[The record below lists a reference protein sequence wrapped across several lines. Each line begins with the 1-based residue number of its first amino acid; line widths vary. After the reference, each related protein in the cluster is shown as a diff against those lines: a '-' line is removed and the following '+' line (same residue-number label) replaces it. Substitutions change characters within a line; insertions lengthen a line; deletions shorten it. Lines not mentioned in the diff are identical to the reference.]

1 MFNFFHIAKNT
12 FTESIREPI
21 FFILLI
27 TALVLIGHFPSMTLF
42 VFGDQIKLV
51 VDSSMATVLLFGLFV
66 AVMSSSHTVTREMR
80 NGTVLLLLSK
90 PVYRMTFILA
100 KIAGIIFT
108 VLVFVFLCN
117 VGSVISLYVAKDQ
130 FRMDMGAYYI
140 YFLILIASC
149 IFGMVMNFMY
159 TKSFASWTTLGIWI
173 LLPLY
178 CIYCLIFKEH
188 PEISLESYMYAL
200 VLIFMSVSTMA
211 AITVVFATRLDLV
224 ANLTVCSIIF
234 FLGLVSSYLF
244 QGDTGSDV
252 LNAICKIFYAI
263 LPNWQFFWL
272 ADALATNTPVPPS
285 YLGWAALYVVLYI
298 SLCTLWAL
306 VVFQNKELA
315 KDTR

>member
-1 MFNFFHIAKNT
+1 MLNFFYIAKNT

-66 AVMSSSHTVTREMR
+66 AVMSSSHTVTREMQ

-90 PVYRMTFILA
+90 PVYRWTFILA
-100 KIAGIIFT
+100 KIAGITFT
-108 VLVFVFLCN
+108 SAVFVFLCN
-117 VGSVISLYVAKDQ
+117 VGSIISLFIAKDQ

-140 YFLILIASC
+140 YFSILIVSC

-159 TKSFASWTTLGIWI
+159 TRSFASYTTLGIWI
-173 LLPLY
+173 LLPIY
-178 CIYCLIFKEH
+178 CAVCLIFKE
-188 PEISLESYMYAL
+188 PPQIVLSSYMYAL
-200 VLIFMSVSTMA
+200 VLVFFSVSTMA
-211 AITVVFATRLDLV
+211 AITVVGATRLDLV
-224 ANLTVCSIIF
+224 ANLMVCSVIF
-234 FLGLVSSYLF
+234 FLGLISNYLF
-244 QGDTGSDV
+244 LGDTGVPV
-252 LNAICKIFYAI
+252 LNFICQILYAI

-272 ADALATNTPVPPS
+272 ADALATHKAIPPS
-285 YLGWAALYVVLYI
+285 YLLWSGIYVILYI
-298 SLCTLWAL
+298 TLCTTWA
-306 VVFQNKELA
+306 VVAFHNKEIA

>member
-1 MFNFFHIAKNT
+1 MLNFFHIAKNT

-90 PVYRMTFILA
+90 PVYRGTFILA

-108 VLVFVFLCN
+108 VVVFVFLCN
-117 VGSVISLYVAKDQ
+117 VGSIISLYIAKDQ

-140 YFLILIASC
+140 YFGILIASC

-159 TKSFASWTTLGIWI
+159 TRSFASYTTLGIWI
-173 LLPLY
+173 MLP
-178 CIYCLIFKEH
+178 IYGIICLVFKEH
-188 PEISLESYMYAL
+188 PEILLQSYMYAL
-200 VLIFMSVSTMA
+200 ILIFFSVSTMA

-224 ANLTVCSIIF
+224 ANLTVCSVIF
-234 FLGLVSSYLF
+234 FLGLISSYLF
-244 QGDTGSDV
+244 LGDTGSTT
-252 LNAICKIFYAI
+252 LNVICRILYAI

-272 ADALATNTPVPPS
+272 ADALATHKEIPAT
-285 YLGWAALYVVLYI
+285 YLVWSGIYVILYI
-298 SLCTLWAL
+298 ALCTIWAV
-306 VVFQNKELA
+306 VVFQNKEIA

>member
-1 MFNFFHIAKNT
+1 MLNFFHIAKNT

-90 PVYRMTFILA
+90 PVYRWTFILA

-108 VLVFVFLCN
+108 VVVFVFLCN
-117 VGSVISLYVAKDQ
+117 VGSIISLYIAKDQ

-140 YFLILIASC
+140 YFGILIASC
-149 IFGMVMNFMY
+149 IFGMIMNFMY
-159 TKSFASWTTLGIWI
+159 TRSFASYTTLGIWI
-173 LLPLY
+173 LLPIY
-178 CIYCLIFKEH
+178 CIVCLIFKTH
-188 PEISLESYMYAL
+188 PEILLQSYMYAL
-200 VLIFMSVSTMA
+200 ILVFFSVSTMA

-224 ANLTVCSIIF
+224 ANLTVCSVIF
-234 FLGLVSSYLF
+234 FLGLISSYLF
-244 QGDTGSDV
+244 LDDTGSAT
-252 LNAICKIFYAI
+252 LNVICKIFYAI

-272 ADALATNTPVPPS
+272 ADALATHKEIPAT
-285 YLGWAALYVVLYI
+285 YLLWSGIYVVLYI
-298 SLCTLWAL
+298 ALCTMWAV
-306 VVFQNKELA
+306 VVFQNKEIA

>member
-1 MFNFFHIAKNT
+1 MLNFFHIAKNT

-27 TALVLIGHFPSMTLF
+27 TSLVLIGHFPSMTLF

-51 VDSSMATVLLFGLFV
+51 VDSSMATVLMFGLFV

-90 PVYRMTFILA
+90 PVFRWTFILA

-108 VLVFVFLCN
+108 VIVFVFLCN
-117 VGSVISLYVAKDQ
+117 VGSIISLYIAKDQ

-140 YFLILIASC
+140 YFAILIASC

-159 TKSFASWTTLGIWI
+159 SRSFASWTTLGIWI
-173 LLPLY
+173 LLPIY
-178 CIYCLIFKEH
+178 CAICLIFKEH
-188 PEISLESYMYAL
+188 PEIMLGSYMYAL
-200 VLIFMSVSTMA
+200 ILLFFSVSTMA

-234 FLGLVSSYLF
+234 FLGLISSYLF
-244 QGDTGSDV
+244 QGDTGSPV
-252 LNAICKIFYAI
+252 LNFICRIFYAI

-272 ADALATNTPVPPS
+272 ADALATHKPIPAS
-285 YLGWAALYVVLYI
+285 YLAWSALYVVLYI
-298 SLCTLWAL
+298 ALCTIWAA

>member
-1 MFNFFHIAKNT
+1 MLNFFHIAKNT

-90 PVYRMTFILA
+90 PVYRHTFILA
-100 KIAGIIFT
+100 KIAGIVST
-108 VLVFVFLCN
+108 VVVFVFLCN
-117 VGSVISLYVAKDQ
+117 VGSIVALYIAKDQ

-140 YFLILIASC
+140 YFGILIASC
-149 IFGMVMNFMY
+149 IFGMIMNFMY
-159 TKSFASWTTLGIWI
+159 TRSFASYTTLAIWI
-173 LLPLY
+173 LLP
-178 CIYCLIFKEH
+178 IYGIACLVFKDH
-188 PEISLESYMYAL
+188 PEILLQSYFYAL
-200 VLIFMSVSTMA
+200 VLVFFSVSTMA

-224 ANLTVCSIIF
+224 ANLTVCSVIF
-234 FLGLVSSYLF
+234 FFGLISSYLF
-244 QGDTGSDV
+244 LGDTGSPV
-252 LNAICKIFYAI
+252 LNVVCRIFYAI

-272 ADALATNTPVPPS
+272 ADALATNKVIPAS
-285 YLGWAALYVVLYI
+285 YLMWSGIYVIFYI
-298 SLCTLWAL
+298 ALCTIWAV
-306 VVFQNKELA
+306 VVFQNKEIA

>member
-1 MFNFFHIAKNT
+1 MINFFHIAKNT

-51 VDSSMATVLLFGLFV
+51 VDSSMATVMLFGLFV

-90 PVYRMTFILA
+90 PVYRGTFILA

-108 VLVFVFLCN
+108 VAVFVFLCN
-117 VGSVISLYVAKDQ
+117 VGSIISLYVAKDQ

-140 YFLILIASC
+140 YFAILIASC

-159 TKSFASWTTLGIWI
+159 TRSFASYTTLGIWI
-173 LLPLY
+173 LLPIY
-178 CIYCLIFKEH
+178 CAICLIFKEH
-188 PEISLESYMYAL
+188 PAILLQSYIYAL
-200 VLIFMSVSTMA
+200 VLVFMSVSAMA
-211 AITVVFATRLDLV
+211 AITVVFATRLDMV
-224 ANLTVCSIIF
+224 ANLTVCSVIF

-244 QGDTGSDV
+244 LGNAGSPA
-252 LNAICKIFYAI
+252 LNTIYKTFYAI

-272 ADALATNTPVPPS
+272 ADALASHQPIPVS
-285 YLGWAALYVVLYI
+285 YLLWAALYVVLYVA
-298 SLCTLWAL
+298 LCTMWAV
-306 VVFQNKELA
+306 VVFQNKEIA

>member
-1 MFNFFHIAKNT
+1 MINFFHIAKNT

-27 TALVLIGHFPSMTLF
+27 TALVMIGHFPSMTLF

-90 PVYRMTFILA
+90 PVYRWTFIIA

-117 VGSVISLYVAKDQ
+117 VGSIISLYVAKDQ

-140 YFLILIASC
+140 YFGILIASC
-149 IFGMVMNFMY
+149 VFGMVMNFMY
-159 TKSFASWTTLGIWI
+159 SRSFASYTTLGIWI
-173 LLPLY
+173 LLP
-178 CIYCLIFKEH
+178 IYAIACLIFKDH
-188 PEISLESYMYAL
+188 PEILLQSYMYAL
-200 VLIFMSVSTMA
+200 VLVFLSVSMMA

-224 ANLTVCSIIF
+224 ANLTVCSVIF
-234 FLGLVSSYLF
+234 FLGLISSYLF
-244 QGDTGSDV
+244 LGDTGSPV
-252 LNAICKIFYAI
+252 LNVICRVFYAV

-272 ADALATNTPVPPS
+272 ADALATHKEIPAS
-285 YLGWAALYVVLYI
+285 YVLWSGLYVVLYV
-298 SLCTLWAL
+298 SLCTMWAV
-306 VVFQNKELA
+306 VVFHNKEIA
-315 KDTR
+315 KDTI

>member
-1 MFNFFHIAKNT
+1 MLNFFHIAKNT

-90 PVYRMTFILA
+90 PVYRWTFILA

-108 VLVFVFLCN
+108 VIVFVFLCN
-117 VGSVISLYVAKDQ
+117 VGSIISLYIAKDQ

-140 YFLILIASC
+140 YFGMLIASC

-159 TKSFASWTTLGIWI
+159 TRSFASYTTLGIWI
-173 LLPLY
+173 LLP
-178 CIYCLIFKEH
+178 IYAVICLAFKEH
-188 PEISLESYMYAL
+188 PEILLQSYMYAL
-200 VLIFMSVSTMA
+200 MLVFFSVSTMA

-224 ANLTVCSIIF
+224 ANLTVCSVIF
-234 FLGLVSSYLF
+234 FLGLISSYLF
-244 QGDTGSDV
+244 LGDTGSPT
-252 LNAICKIFYAI
+252 LNVICKIFYAI

-272 ADALATNTPVPPS
+272 ADALATHKAIPPS
-285 YLGWAALYVVLYI
+285 YLLWSGLYIVLYI
-298 SLCTLWAL
+298 SLCTMWAV
-306 VVFQNKELA
+306 VVFHNKEIA

>member
-1 MFNFFHIAKNT
+1 MLNFFHIAKNT

-90 PVYRMTFILA
+90 PVYRWTFIFA

-108 VLVFVFLCN
+108 VVVFVFLCN
-117 VGSVISLYVAKDQ
+117 VGSIISLYIAKDQ

-140 YFLILIASC
+140 YFGMLIASC

-159 TKSFASWTTLGIWI
+159 TRSFASYTTLGIWI
-173 LLPLY
+173 CLP
-178 CIYCLIFKEH
+178 IYAAVCLIFKEH
-188 PEISLESYMYAL
+188 PEILLQSYIYAL
-200 VLIFMSVSTMA
+200 ILVFFSVSAMA

-224 ANLTVCSIIF
+224 ANLTVCSVIF
-234 FLGLVSSYLF
+234 FLGLISSYLF
-244 QGDTGSDV
+244 LNDTGSPT
-252 LNAICKIFYAI
+252 LNVICRIFYAI

-272 ADALATNTPVPPS
+272 ADALAIKKVIPAS
-285 YLGWAALYVVLYI
+285 YLLWSGIYVFLYI
-298 SLCTLWAL
+298 TLCTMWAV
-306 VVFQNKELA
+306 VVFQNKEIA
-315 KDTR
+315 KDAR

>member
-1 MFNFFHIAKNT
+1 MLNFFHIARNT

-27 TALVLIGHFPSMTLF
+27 TALTLIGHFPSMTLF

-66 AVMSSSHTVTREMR
+66 AIMSSSHTVTREMR

-90 PVYRMTFILA
+90 PVYRGTFILA

-117 VGSVISLYVAKDQ
+117 AGSIISLYIAKDQ

-140 YFLILIASC
+140 YFAIMIVSC
-149 IFGMVMNFMY
+149 IFGMIMNFMY
-159 TKSFASWTTLGIWI
+159 SRSFASYTTLGIWI
-173 LLPLY
+173 LLPVY
-178 CIYCLIFKEH
+178 CVICLIFKEQ
-188 PEISLESYMYAL
+188 PEILLQSYMYAL
-200 VLIFMSVSTMA
+200 ILVFFSVSTMA

-244 QGDTGSDV
+244 MGDTGSGV
-252 LNAICKIFYAI
+252 LNFICRIFYAI

-272 ADALATNTPVPPS
+272 ADALATHKAIPAS
-285 YLGWAALYVVLYI
+285 YLLWTGLYVILYI
-298 SLCTLWAL
+298 MLCTMWA
-306 VVFQNKELA
+306 VVIFQNKEIA
-315 KDTR
+315 KDTC

>member
-1 MFNFFHIAKNT
+1 MLNFFHIAKNT

-27 TALVLIGHFPSMTLF
+27 TSLVLIGHFPSMTLF

-51 VDSSMATVLLFGLFV
+51 VDSSMASVLLFGLFV

-90 PVYRMTFILA
+90 PVHRWTFILA

-108 VLVFVFLCN
+108 VGVFVFLCN
-117 VGSVISLYVAKDQ
+117 VGSIIALYIAKDQ

-140 YFLILIASC
+140 YFSILIASC
-149 IFGMVMNFMY
+149 VFGMIMNFMY
-159 TKSFASWTTLGIWI
+159 SRSFASYTTLGIWI
-173 LLPLY
+173 LLP
-178 CIYCLIFKEH
+178 IYGAICLLFKEQ
-188 PEISLESYMYAL
+188 PNILLPSYMYAL
-200 VLIFMSVSTMA
+200 VLVFFSVSTMA
-211 AITVVFATRLDLV
+211 AITVVFATRLELV

-244 QGDTGSDV
+244 LRDTGSEV
-252 LNAICKIFYAI
+252 LNFICKIFYAI

-272 ADALATNTPVPPS
+272 ADALATHKAIPAI
-285 YLGWAALYVVLYI
+285 YLLWAGIYVVLYI
-298 SLCTLWAL
+298 ALCTIWAL
-306 VVFQNKELA
+306 VIFQDKEIA
-315 KDTR
+315 IDTH

>member
-1 MFNFFHIAKNT
+1 MLNFYHIAKNT

-27 TALVLIGHFPSMTLF
+27 TSLVLIGHFPSMTLF

-51 VDSSMATVLLFGLFV
+51 VDSSMATVLMFGLFV

-90 PVYRMTFILA
+90 PVFRWTFILA

-108 VLVFVFLCN
+108 VIVFVFLCN
-117 VGSVISLYVAKDQ
+117 VGSIISLYIAKDQ

-140 YFLILIASC
+140 YFAILIASC
-149 IFGMVMNFMY
+149 IFGMIMNFMY
-159 TKSFASWTTLGIWI
+159 SRSFASWTTLGIWI
-173 LLPLY
+173 LLPIY
-178 CIYCLIFKEH
+178 CAICLIFKEH
-188 PEISLESYMYAL
+188 PEIMLGSYMYAL
-200 VLIFMSVSTMA
+200 ILLFFSVSTMA

-234 FLGLVSSYLF
+234 FLGLISSYLF
-244 QGDTGSDV
+244 QGDTGSPV
-252 LNAICKIFYAI
+252 LNFICRIFYAI

-272 ADALATNTPVPPS
+272 ADALATHKPIPVS
-285 YLGWAALYVVLYI
+285 YLAWAGMYVILYVALCTIWAA
-298 SLCTLWAL
+298 